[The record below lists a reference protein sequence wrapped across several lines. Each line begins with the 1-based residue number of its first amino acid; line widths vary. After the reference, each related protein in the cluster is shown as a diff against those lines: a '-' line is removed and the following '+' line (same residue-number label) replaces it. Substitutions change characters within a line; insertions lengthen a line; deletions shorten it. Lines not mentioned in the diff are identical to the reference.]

1 MAVVTTW
8 ALAQSAKL
16 PSANATPPPSQVR
29 RASAAAQLSRAQPS
43 ALAVEQRPL
52 LEQAHQSPTKDED
65 ALTHDIP
72 PAILSELKKID
83 AMERKIEIDMPI
95 DRWRFDDLRARYQA
109 LVKSLPAEPAIEN
122 VIRDRLQRLARRE
135 LAAKAA
141 VSFEAILAQT
151 HKRDREI
158 VQLSRQL
165 RIRTSAA
172 NGARSSTYEAIGF
185 MQSSAQKID
194 GHKLFL
200 LVGRNGETLAY
211 LDIPPGLDPEP
222 ILARKVGVRGVAH
235 YNEELQ
241 SRLITV
247 RDLQAVESRR

>member
-1 MAVVTTW
+1 MAVTTAW
-8 ALAQSAKL
+8 ALTHSAKL
-16 PSANATPPPSQVR
+16 PSANATSPPRQVR
-29 RASAAAQLSRAQPS
+29 RAGDAADLPRAQPS
-43 ALAVEQRPL
+43 VPTVEHRPL
-52 LEQAHQSPTKDED
+52 LEQAHQSFTKVED

-72 PAILSELKKID
+72 PAILSELKSID
-83 AMERKIEIDMPI
+83 AMWKDIETDTPI
-95 DRWRFDDLRARYQA
+95 DSWRFDGLRARYQA
-109 LVKSLPAEPAIEN
+109 LVKSHPGEPAVGN
-122 VIRDRLQRLARRE
+122 VIRDRLERLARRE

-141 VSFEAILAQT
+141 VTFEAILAQSR
-151 HKRDREI
+151 KRDREI

-165 RIRTSAA
+165 RIRTSSA
-172 NGARSSTYEAIGF
+172 NGARSNTYAAIGF

-200 LVGRNGETLAY
+200 LVGRNGETLAH

-247 RDLQAVESRR
+247 RDLQAVESTR

>member
-1 MAVVTTW
+1 
-8 ALAQSAKL
+8 
-16 PSANATPPPSQVR
+16 
-29 RASAAAQLSRAQPS
+29 
-43 ALAVEQRPL
+43 
-52 LEQAHQSPTKDED
+52 
-65 ALTHDIP
+65 
-72 PAILSELKKID
+72 LSELKSID
-83 AMERKIEIDMPI
+83 AMWKEIETDTPI
-95 DRWRFDDLRARYQA
+95 DSWRFDGLRARYQA
-109 LVKSLPAEPAIEN
+109 LVKSHPGEPAVGN
-122 VIRDRLQRLARRE
+122 VIRDRLERLARRE

-141 VSFEAILAQT
+141 VTFEAILAQSR
-151 HKRDREI
+151 KRDREI

-165 RIRTSAA
+165 RIRTSSA
-172 NGARSSTYEAIGF
+172 NGARSNTYAAIGF

-200 LVGRNGETLAY
+200 LVGRNGETLAH

-247 RDLQAVESRR
+247 RDLQAVESTR